1 MKYISYQKRKIGKNP
16 RVLKMKGKKLIKM
29 INNKVKAIMT
39 QSHKD
44 DGDEMPTRMKLKSQ
58 TVQEYTWLPQAML
71 LPNYDAY

>member
-1 MKYISYQKRKIGKNP
+1 
-16 RVLKMKGKKLIKM
+16 M

>member
-1 MKYISYQKRKIGKNP
+1 
-16 RVLKMKGKKLIKM
+16 MKGKKLIKM

-44 DGDEMPTRMKLKSQ
+44 DGDEIPTRMKLKSQ

-71 LPNYDAY
+71 LPSYETYFIYLGKSRLSFQSEPSH